1 MVLEEMSLYVLS
13 KIKNV
18 SIINLMIYNIDNG
31 RICFL
36 THLINVILTNQITMP
51 GWNEYCCGQFA
62 FIVFG
67 LCRATG

>member
-1 MVLEEMSLYVLS
+1 
-13 KIKNV
+13 
-18 SIINLMIYNIDNG
+18 MIYNIDNG

-51 GWNEYCCGQFA
+51 GWNEYCCGKFA